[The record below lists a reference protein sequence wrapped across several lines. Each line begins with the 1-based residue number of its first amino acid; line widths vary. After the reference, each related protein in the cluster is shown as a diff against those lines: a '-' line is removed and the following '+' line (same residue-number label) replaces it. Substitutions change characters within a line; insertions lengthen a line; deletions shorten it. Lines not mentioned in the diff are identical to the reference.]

1 MDAFQVTG
9 QLEKLYIVT
18 VLLFVFFFHMAP
30 LILSINITWA
40 SLKKKTC
47 LFHWM
52 SAVNH
57 LHPFMPHQLI
67 YKALPFIMTDVMS
80 FCDGWPWGE
89 KGLMH

>member
-30 LILSINITWA
+30 DTFHKHHLSI
-40 SLKKKTC
+40 LKKRTC
-47 LFHWM
+47 LSHWM